1 MSSGYVP
8 QLKYEHGS
16 RYRIETNA
24 SKSKTKV
31 AYEKGR
37 QKTRDLQRVIS
48 SYPKTKSLNSDTV
61 LQHFLDYHRAYHP
74 TENSSQGRSSFFEMM
89 KMISIIF
96 IADRRPFLE
105 GPIPGYQG
113 YIPRMIPIGVGL
125 GSRYQEA
132 AKKALNRFGIE
143 TTHSM
148 TNFSASMDD
157 IPASAK

>member
-1 MSSGYVP
+1 MQVIEKLFILIFPFHSYVSSGYVP

-24 SKSKTKV
+24 SKSKTKA

-74 TENSSQGRSSFFEMM
+74 TENSSRGRSSFFEM
-89 KMISIIF
+89 
-96 IADRRPFLE
+96 LE
-105 GPIPGYQG
+105 VDFDY
-113 YIPRMIPIGVGL
+113 
-125 GSRYQEA
+125 S
-132 AKKALNRFGIE
+132 
-143 TTHSM
+143 HS
-148 TNFSASMDD
+148 
-157 IPASAK
+157 